1 MNQATLIVGAIMV
14 AFIGFVAIKGR
25 LGVYRGIVVGGGSG
39 GQGGGGQAG
48 GASSVPFAGSG
59 GIGTPLP
66 GIGGYTGQGG
76 QGGGQGGGGATT
88 SDGTTRNFLPA
99 VP

>member
-1 MNQATLIVGAIMV
+1 LIVGAIMV

-39 GQGGGGQAG
+39 GGSGGGQGGQPGG